1 MNFIR
6 YDNLIFYKLSSAE
19 TILIRATKSTWVES
33 ISVCN
38 LADNVSG
45 NRLSLKITKT
55 LNIIG
60 NSKTVFKIR
69 NLLID
74 KNQSKDLIVY
84 LGNKIFLNNGDSLTI
99 FSGSYHDLFDC
110 TVDFYELNE
119 ASN

>member
-6 YDNLIFYKLSSAE
+6 YDNLIFYKLASAE
-19 TILIRATKSTWVES
+19 TVLIRATKSTWIES

-55 LNIIG
+55 LNVTTP
-60 NSKTVFKIR
+60 KTVFKISK
-69 NLLID
+69 LLID

-99 FSGSYHDLFDC
+99 FSGSYQDLFDC

-119 ASN
+119 TSN

>member
-6 YDNLIFYKLSSAE
+6 YDNLIFYKLASAE
-19 TILIRATKSTWVES
+19 TILIHATKSTWIES

-45 NRLSLKITKT
+45 NRLNLKITKT
-55 LNIIG
+55 LNVI
-60 NSKTVFKIR
+60 TPTTAFKIR

-119 ASN
+119 TSN